1 MRMAAEKAYPSPA
14 DYTPIA
20 PRARIGFIIPS
31 SNRMVEPQMVRY
43 APAGVQPHFIRIGMT
58 NRHKRPL
65 PELMPTILS
74 AVELLMDSKCDIIVF
89 QCTGTSM
96 SGGVDMDKHVVSE
109 IAKAAKR
116 PAISTASAVDAAL
129 GALDAKRL
137 VFISE
142 TKQKGHDAKLKYLRE
157 AGYDIVA
164 DRAAS
169 LEGTDAY
176 CTTPPRF
183 WYDTALAL
191 KDDRAQAYFIS
202 CANIH
207 SIDVIEDLER
217 ALQRP
222 VVTSNQA
229 ALWCAL
235 RTLGLP
241 DVVPG
246 LGSLFRHKLAKAA
259 A

>member
-1 MRMAAEKAYPSPA
+1 MPVEKTYPSPA
-14 DYTPIA
+14 DYPPVT
-20 PRARIGFIIPS
+20 PRARLGFIIPS
-31 SNRMVEPQMVRY
+31 SNRMVEPQMQRF
-43 APAGVQPHFIRIGMT
+43 APQGVQPHFIRIGMT

-65 PELMPTILS
+65 PELVPRILA
-74 AVELLMDSKCDIIVF
+74 AVELLMESKCDIVVF

-96 SGGVDMDKHVVSE
+96 SGGVDMDKHVVRE
-109 IAKAAKR
+109 IAKTAKR
-116 PAISTASAVDAAL
+116 PAISTATAANAAL
-129 GALDAKRL
+129 AALNAKRL

-142 TKQKGHDAKLKYLRE
+142 TNPKAHEEKLNYMRE
-157 AGYDIVA
+157 AGYDIIA

-169 LEGTDAY
+169 LAGTDAY

-183 WYDTALAL
+183 WYDLALAL
-191 KDDRAQAYFIS
+191 KNDRAEAYFLS

-207 SIDVIEDLER
+207 SIDVIEDLEKV
-217 ALQRP
+217 LQRP

-235 RTLGLP
+235 RTIGLP

-246 LGSLFRHKLAKAA
+246 LGSLFRYDLGKAA